1 MDEKKSLLIV
11 EDIPGILEL
20 LELTL
25 RFKGYDVMT
34 ALNGQQALEMIHN
47 RRPALIITDILMPR
61 MDGFTLIYRLRSDQE
76 TRDIPVI
83 FLSATYVSPE
93 DKAFA
98 TTLGASRFIEKPIDM
113 EKFLRAIAE
122 LLDQPAVSSPPPL
135 QQDEFLEKY
144 QVRLETKL
152 EQKNVQIAR
161 AERLLQTVPPNER
174 PGFEASLK
182 QAISERQS
190 IVVELEHVQQI
201 LQRRSSQQ

>member
-25 RFKGYDVMT
+25 RFKGYEVMT
-34 ALNGQQALEMIHN
+34 AQNGQDALEMIQN
-47 RRPALIITDILMPR
+47 KRPALIITDILMPR
-61 MDGFTLIYRLRSDQE
+61 MDGFTLVYRLRSEQD

-113 EKFLRAIAE
+113 ENFLRAISE
-122 LLDQPAVSSPPPL
+122 LLKQPTIPAPPPL
-135 QQDEFLEKY
+135 QQSEFLEKY

-182 QAISERQS
+182 QALSERQS
-190 IVVELEHVQQI
+190 IDAELQRVQQI
-201 LQRRSSQQ
+201 LQRRNPQQ